1 MDSPLLCG
9 ILATEKL
16 ASRSVV
22 VQQDPYCGMQEL
34 ALAFLHFTFADETLK
49 MIWSNCLALLVLH
62 VARASSTPHRQVARD
77 EDAMFTVER
86 VKAFAPP
93 TDLEK
98 SNQVLN
104 LRRTGASSDSSKD
117 LMSPRAARLDA
128 PLNPVENGA
137 AYAIDV
143 GLGND
148 TYSLIFDTGS
158 SDLWV
163 AETGVQ
169 CMNARGRRGPVGR
182 CEFGPLF
189 SGDFQD
195 GEVEGQTFEILYGDG
210 EFLVGTLG
218 YEDVTV
224 AGITIDHQKIASV
237 SEGYWLGDGVTSGII
252 GFAYASLTSA
262 YKGTKNV
269 HYENFID
276 NAIDEGKT
284 RPMFSVAIERS
295 AGGGGGQVAFGGL
308 PNVDFERNFTSTPL
322 EVISFSRR
330 PIARRKY
337 TYYTITPDALVLEGE
352 AKQTSFPVI
361 LDTGTTLAYLP
372 PNIVEAIN
380 LAFDPPSLLVNG
392 FWENDCNATAPE
404 FAIDIAGTEFR
415 ISEQEL
421 LLNDELGYDWATGLC
436 ACGIQASPTQPYIL
450 GDTFLKN
457 VVAVFDIGAS
467 EMRFA
472 PHVDY

>member
-1 MDSPLLCG
+1 
-9 ILATEKL
+9 
-16 ASRSVV
+16 
-22 VQQDPYCGMQEL
+22 
-34 ALAFLHFTFADETLK
+34 
-49 MIWSNCLALLVLH
+49 MIWSSLLALLVSH
-62 VARASSTPHRQVARD
+62 VSHASSTPHRQVTRD

-117 LMSPRAARLDA
+117 LMSLRAARLDA

-148 TYSLIFDTGS
+148 TYSLIFDNGS

-169 CMNARGRRGPVGR
+169 CMNARGRRVPVGR

-218 YEDVTV
+218 YEYVTV
-224 AGITIDHQKIASV
+224 AGITVDHQKIAS
-237 SEGYWLGDGVTSGII
+237 
-252 GFAYASLTSA
+252 
-262 YKGTKNV
+262 NV

-276 NAIDEGKT
+276 NAIDERKT
-284 RPMFSVAIERS
+284 RPMFSVAIERG

-308 PNVDFERNFTSTPL
+308 PTIDFERNFTSTPL
-322 EVISFSRR
+322 EIISFSRR
-330 PIARRKY
+330 HPIARRKY
-337 TYYTITPDALVLEGE
+337 TYYTITQDALVLEGE

-361 LDTGTTLAYLP
+361 IDTGTTLAYLP
-372 PNIVEAIN
+372 PNIVQAIN
-380 LAFDPPSLLVNG
+380 LAFDPPSLMVNG

-421 LLNDELGYDWATGLC
+421 LLNDDLGYDRATGLC